1 MEIGESSLS
10 AGDTNIRL
18 PGFSELN
25 SDLDSSDVFT
35 KVLELKENPYA
46 SAHGNST
53 VQGNVVTIILARPDG
68 SEISVQNTSK
78 PISIRLNRPVDKQPK
93 AQEHQLYGTTFQY
106 HKVNL
111 IDKQM
116 TLSVSLL
123 PDSSSSDVY
132 AVYVSFGTNETILEP
147 PTESKFDLVFVL
159 PNDSI
164 SITDMNFED
173 EYEVRH
179 TIFMPPSVHLGN
191 GTYIFG
197 VKILSKSSFSKEIL
211 LIKYKY
217 SDSSTAM
224 NLTEYNSSY
233 TMNMYVSKCQYW
245 NEKQFVWSTDGCQ
258 VSIIISPRNLQ

>member
-1 MEIGESSLS
+1 MVSEMKRNFSIVFHLKIGKSSLS
-10 AGDTNIRL
+10 AGDTSIRL

-25 SDLDSSDVFT
+25 SGVDSSDVFT

-46 SAHGNST
+46 SAHGNSN
-53 VQGNVVTIILARPDG
+53 VQGNVVTIVLARPDG

-111 IDKQM
+111 VDAQT

-123 PDSSSSDVY
+123 PDSSSSDIY
-132 AVYVSFGTNETILEP
+132 AVYVSFGTNETILEL
-147 PTESKFDLVFVL
+147 PTESKFDFVFVL

-164 SITDMNFED
+164 SITDTNFED
-173 EYEVRH
+173 EYEIRH

-191 GTYIFG
+191 GTYVFG
-197 VKILSKSSFSKEIL
+197 VKILSESFFSLSLFRK
-211 LIKYKY
+211 K
-217 SDSSTAM
+217 
-224 NLTEYNSSY
+224 
-233 TMNMYVSKCQYW
+233 
-245 NEKQFVWSTDGCQ
+245 FF
-258 VSIIISPRNLQ
+258 